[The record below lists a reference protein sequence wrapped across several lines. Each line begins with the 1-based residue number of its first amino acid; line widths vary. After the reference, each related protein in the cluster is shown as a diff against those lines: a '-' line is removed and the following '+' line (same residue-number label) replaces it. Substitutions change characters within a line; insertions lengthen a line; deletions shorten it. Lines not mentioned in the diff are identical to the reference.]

1 MYTIA
6 RLRQELDRYRVHQL
20 LIQGVHGAMEVAPD
34 MLDTILRD
42 SVSRQLTPNSMSPW
56 MLSVPHIGI
65 GVLRPNPD
73 MRRNRDGTRGRIWTR
88 RPKRGRSQCP
98 YRVSHGL
105 ARTRNR
111 YGSGAPAA
119 HLVGT
124 VD

>member
-1 MYTIA
+1 MMYTIA
-6 RLRQELDRYRVHQL
+6 RLHEELDRYHVHEL
-20 LIQGVHGAMEVAPD
+20 VILGLHGAMELPFP
-34 MLDTILRD
+34 MLETILRD

-98 YRVSHGL
+98 YRVSSGL
-105 ARTRNR
+105 TRTRKR
-111 YGSGAPAA
+111 YGRGV
-119 HLVGT
+119 LT
-124 VD
+124 E